1 MAIDLT
7 QKIISFLLQQPAVV
21 ALTGTDRIVGAVDG
35 SELPA
40 WYRPEQGPLVLIAE
54 RGGPS
59 AGRGGTLPA
68 ARPGIWIF
76 CYAPT
81 DLSAIALEAVVTPAL
96 HKGPLPL
103 HLETSRQLGQND
115 VGWVFAFTIFRAFT
129 TF

>member
-1 MAIDLT
+1 MAVDIT
-7 QKIISFLLQQPAVV
+7 QRIITYLLDQSAVTN
-21 ALTGTDRIVGAVDG
+21 LTGADRIVGAVDG

-40 WYRPEQGPLVLIAE
+40 WYKPEQGPLVMVAE

-59 AGRGGTLPA
+59 VSRGGTLPA

-81 DLSAIALEAVVTPAL
+81 DLAAIALESIVTPLL
-96 HKGPLPL
+96 HKGPLPV

-115 VGWVFAFTIFRAFT
+115 VGWVFAFTIFRSFI